1 MSNGPPS
8 WTSNFEERGL
18 PSRDRCGHGVGLGRF
33 RMSAFSSGNV
43 ELSGD
48 GLSVAGQ
55 SRGGCMTKTIW
66 TGVCTALV
74 AFATAAIGQTTS
86 APQTNASS
94 SERRIT
100 VTGCLQQAP
109 STSADTTTGGAAG
122 ATGTTGTTGTTA
134 GTAGAATDAMA
145 NAKFILTNASASD
158 SSSAQGTT
166 ASGTAAGTTATGTT
180 ATGTATG
187 TTTTGTTATGTSGAA
202 QASGATSAS
211 AQTYRLI
218 ANPTALSPHVGK
230 KLELTGTLEDQ
241 SGTAHPDAGGPDG
254 NAPALRVE
262 AGKVI
267 AASCSQ

>member
-1 MSNGPPS
+1 
-8 WTSNFEERGL
+8 
-18 PSRDRCGHGVGLGRF
+18 
-33 RMSAFSSGNV
+33 
-43 ELSGD
+43 
-48 GLSVAGQ
+48 
-55 SRGGCMTKTIW
+55 MTKTIW

-86 APQTNASS
+86 APQTNPPSS
-94 SERRIT
+94 ARRVT
-100 VTGCLQQAP
+100 VTGCLKQAP
-109 STSADTTTGGAAG
+109 SMATDTTTSGAAG

-134 GTAGAATDAMA
+134 TGTAGAAPDAMA
-145 NAKFILTNASASD
+145 TAKFILTNASAAD
-158 SSSAQGTT
+158 SSSAQSAT
-166 ASGTAAGTTATGTT
+166 ATGTAAGGTATGTTATGTT
-180 ATGTATG
+180 ATGT
-187 TTTTGTTATGTSGAA
+187 TTGTSATGTSGAT
-202 QASGATSAS
+202 QPSGTASAS

-241 SGTAHPDAGGPDG
+241 SATAHPDAAGPDA

>member
-1 MSNGPPS
+1 
-8 WTSNFEERGL
+8 
-18 PSRDRCGHGVGLGRF
+18 
-33 RMSAFSSGNV
+33 
-43 ELSGD
+43 
-48 GLSVAGQ
+48 
-55 SRGGCMTKTIW
+55 MTKTIW

-100 VTGCLQQAP
+100 VTGCLKQAP
-109 STSADTTTGGAAG
+109 STSTDTATSGAAG
-122 ATGTTGTTGTTA
+122 ATGTTGTTGTAAA
-134 GTAGAATDAMA
+134 GTAGAAADPMA
-145 NAKFILTNASASD
+145 NAKFILTNASAAD
-158 SSSAQGTT
+158 SSSAQGAT
-166 ASGTAAGTTATGTT
+166 AAGATAAGTATATG
-180 ATGTATG
+180 
-187 TTTTGTTATGTSGAA
+187 TTGTTATTGTTGTTGTTASGTSATGTSGAT
-202 QASGATSAS
+202 QASAAT

-241 SGTAHPDAGGPDG
+241 SGTAHPDAGGPDA